1 LSQIQFAFSLFPF
14 FPFLPEIKMN
24 ENRVLPLIVAH
35 RGASALAP
43 ENTLAAF
50 KKAIEDGAEGI
61 EFDVRLSK
69 DGEAVVFHD
78 ADLKRIGGRDE
89 KIIDFSFEEL
99 QKIDAGSWFNRVF
112 PKIANEPFSNETIP
126 SLKAVLCLLSE
137 YRGLI
142 YIELKCREREVEP
155 LVKAVCK
162 EINASHLLPNI
173 IVKSFRL
180 QTISEIRRLCEGVTT
195 AALFAPKIMTM
206 LRKEKYLLKIAQEFR
221 ADQISLHYTL
231 ASKKFMKKAEKK
243 EMSVAV
249 WTVDNPRFIKR
260 AIDLGIKAVIT
271 NHPANLLKKRQE
283 ILNGKQEK
291 VLPAN
296 QRE

>member
-1 LSQIQFAFSLFPF
+1 
-14 FPFLPEIKMN
+14 MN
-24 ENRVLPLIVAH
+24 NISNLPLIIAH
-35 RGASALAP
+35 RGAAAIAP

-50 KKAIEDGAEGI
+50 KKAIEDEADGI

-78 ADLKRIGGRDE
+78 ADLKRIAGRDE
-89 KIIDFSFEEL
+89 KIIDLSLEEL
-99 QKIDAGSWFNRVF
+99 RQIEIGSWFNRAF
-112 PKIANEPFSNETIP
+112 PKLADEKFSNETIP
-126 SLKAVLCLLSE
+126 ALKDVLNLLNDF
-137 YRGLI
+137 RGLI

-155 LVKAVCK
+155 LVRAVCR
-162 EINASHLLPNI
+162 EISASYLLPNI

-180 QTISEIRRLCEGVTT
+180 QVIPEIRRVCQGVTT

-231 ASKKFMKKAEKK
+231 VSKKFMKKAEKR
-243 EMSVAV
+243 EIPVTV

-271 NHPANLLKKRQE
+271 NNPATLLEKKHE
-283 ILNGKQEK
+283 IMQ
-291 VLPAN
+291 AAT
-296 QRE
+296 

>member
-1 LSQIQFAFSLFPF
+1 MTNINNP
-14 FPFLPEIKMN
+14 
-24 ENRVLPLIVAH
+24 PLIIAH
-35 RGASALAP
+35 RGASAFAP

-50 KKAIEDGAEGI
+50 KKAVEDGAEGI

-112 PKIANEPFSNETIP
+112 PKLADEKFSNETIP
-126 SLKAVLCLLSE
+126 SLRDVLNLLNDF
-137 YRGLI
+137 RGLI
-142 YIELKCREREVEP
+142 YIELKCKEREVEP

-162 EINASHLLPNI
+162 EISLSHLLPNI

-180 QTISEIRRLCEGVTT
+180 QVIPEIRRLCEDVTT
-195 AALFAPKIMTM
+195 AALFAPKIMMM
-206 LRKEKYLLKIAQEFR
+206 LRKEKHLLKIAQEFR

-231 ASKKFMKKAEKK
+231 VSRKFMKSAEKK
-243 EMSVAV
+243 NLPVTV

-260 AIDLGIKAVIT
+260 AIALGINAVIT
-271 NHPANLLKKRQE
+271 NNPASLYRKKGE
-283 ILNGKQEK
+283 ILD
-291 VLPAN
+291 
-296 QRE
+296 

>member
-1 LSQIQFAFSLFPF
+1 
-14 FPFLPEIKMN
+14 MN
-24 ENRVLPLIVAH
+24 ITSDLPLIVAH

-50 KKAIEDGAEGI
+50 RRAIEDGAEGI

-89 KIIDFSFEEL
+89 KIVDFSFDEL
-99 QKIDAGSWFNRVF
+99 QKIDSGSWFNRAF
-112 PKIANEPFSNETIP
+112 PKFANERFSNETIP
-126 SLKAVLCLLSE
+126 SLKDILNLLNDF
-137 YRGLI
+137 RGLI
-142 YIELKCREREVEP
+142 YVELKCKEREVEP
-155 LVKAVCK
+155 LVKAVCR
-162 EINASHLLPNI
+162 EIGASHLFPNI

-180 QTISEIRRLCEGVTT
+180 QVIPEVRRLCPDVTT

-231 ASKKFMKKAEKK
+231 ASRKFMKKAEKK
-243 EMSVAV
+243 EMPVAV

-260 AIDLGIKAVIT
+260 AIALGIKAVIT
-271 NHPANLLKKRQE
+271 NNPASLLEKRHA
-283 ILNGKQEK
+283 
-291 VLPAN
+291 VLERTSAPN
-296 QRE
+296 